1 MKRPIIAIDIDEVLL
16 PHFEGL
22 IAWYNREYGTDL
34 TLAHNHP
41 SDPRPWGTDNISE
54 AIKRVQRYF
63 QTESFRNEE
72 PFREAIEA
80 LRTLGDDYEL
90 IVITARD
97 EIIEQATRD
106 WLAKHFDQVFR
117 EAHFTAHY
125 SLTGKNRSKVDVAK
139 EAGAAYFIDDSLTTV
154 LEVANAGIES
164 ILFGSYPWN
173 QSKELPANV
182 TRCHDWLA
190 VQEYFNARG

>member
-22 IAWYNREYGTDL
+22 IAWYNHKYGTDL

-41 SDPRPWGTDNISE
+41 SDPRPWGTDSISE
-54 AIKRVQRYF
+54 AIVRVQGYF
-63 QTESFRNEE
+63 QTESFRNEA
-72 PFREAIEA
+72 PFEEAVEA
-80 LRTLGDDYEL
+80 MRRLSDDYEL

-97 EIIEQATRD
+97 VIIEQATRN
-106 WLAKHFDQVFR
+106 WLAKNFDQVFR

-125 SLTGKNRSKVDVAK
+125 SLTGMNRSKVDVAK
-139 EAGAAYFIDDSLTTV
+139 EAGATYFIDDSLTTV

-164 ILFGSYPWN
+164 ILFGNYPWN

-182 TRCHDWLA
+182 TRCRDWLA
-190 VQEYFNARG
+190 VQEYFNV